1 MYNIMNIISV
11 ILSVVLIFLG
21 LLLIKKNNKIINKI
35 GNWFEEIVKKFYK
48 VFILLL
54 LLLTIFTSVFKI
66 TSLPYGLHVDE
77 AGLAYDAQAIE
88 KYGVDRYLRSY
99 PIWLNNYYG
108 SQSSMYA
115 YLVILLIKM
124 FGFSKLVLRMPA
136 AIFRVLIFVFMYW
149 ILRDEK
155 DKFKPLLFAFLFTIC
170 PYFIMQSR
178 WALDCNL
185 LVGFLTI
192 SECIL
197 IKSIQKDSTKL
208 LILSGI
214 CFGLSLYTYA
224 LSFIILPLILL
235 LTCIY
240 LLYIK
245 KLNFKKLVLFGI
257 PIALLAIPL
266 MIMLLIN
273 NGFMEEINGFITIP
287 KLVGYRGSDLM
298 LPNFVENAYIL
309 KSIFS
314 ADNEEIFHN
323 VYWYNAVPEFGT
335 IYYMT
340 IPFFIIGFIYG
351 IKKLVKSI
359 KEKKFDINA
368 IFVFWFIAVLFC
380 MFMVKIPTI
389 YRANAIFAPMV
400 YFSAMGIYIA
410 FEKVKAVIIPIGLL
424 LTINF
429 GMFMNF
435 YFTEY
440 NQKSEGVYLFATTY
454 LTALDYVKTLKR
466 EKVYLDQLLTSEEY
480 IYVLLDYQ
488 ISPYDYDTE
497 HIVGEYEG
505 TAIEYNFI
513 ESGKWIVLEKESAY
527 VAGPDEWIAQRFA
540 NEGFKC
546 EEFGIYRVYYYE
558 SD

>member
-208 LILSGI
+208 LILS
-214 CFGLSLYTYA
+214 
-224 LSFIILPLILL
+224 
-235 LTCIY
+235 
-240 LLYIK
+240 
-245 KLNFKKLVLFGI
+245 
-257 PIALLAIPL
+257 
-266 MIMLLIN
+266 
-273 NGFMEEINGFITIP
+273 
-287 KLVGYRGSDLM
+287 
-298 LPNFVENAYIL
+298 
-309 KSIFS
+309 
-314 ADNEEIFHN
+314 
-323 VYWYNAVPEFGT
+323 
-335 IYYMT
+335 
-340 IPFFIIGFIYG
+340 
-351 IKKLVKSI
+351 
-359 KEKKFDINA
+359 
-368 IFVFWFIAVLFC
+368 
-380 MFMVKIPTI
+380 
-389 YRANAIFAPMV
+389 
-400 YFSAMGIYIA
+400 
-410 FEKVKAVIIPIGLL
+410 
-424 LTINF
+424 
-429 GMFMNF
+429 
-435 YFTEY
+435 
-440 NQKSEGVYLFATTY
+440 
-454 LTALDYVKTLKR
+454 
-466 EKVYLDQLLTSEEY
+466 
-480 IYVLLDYQ
+480 
-488 ISPYDYDTE
+488 
-497 HIVGEYEG
+497 
-505 TAIEYNFI
+505 
-513 ESGKWIVLEKESAY
+513 
-527 VAGPDEWIAQRFA
+527 
-540 NEGFKC
+540 
-546 EEFGIYRVYYYE
+546 
-558 SD
+558 